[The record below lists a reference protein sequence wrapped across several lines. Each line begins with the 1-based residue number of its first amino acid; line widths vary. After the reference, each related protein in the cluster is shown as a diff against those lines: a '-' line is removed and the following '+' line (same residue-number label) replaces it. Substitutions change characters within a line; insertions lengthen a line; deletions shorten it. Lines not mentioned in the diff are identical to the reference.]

1 MPHHFGT
8 LRAMPRRRAYA
19 RLVTVPRLAVESLP
33 WVAAFVLVK
42 LALYEA
48 DVQPLEANPLLSGLV
63 AATVFLLG
71 FLLAG
76 TAADYKEAERLPGE
90 LAAALDTVADECLII
105 HADKGEP
112 AAVEALGRL
121 ATLARMI
128 REWLYHQRE
137 FASVL
142 EQVRGL
148 NAPFHVFAPLAQPG
162 FVTRLKSEQAAI
174 RRTLIRI
181 DAIRTTSFVAAGY
194 AIAELVGTLLVVGLL
209 LSDIGDLAESL
220 FFTGVIGLLM
230 TYLFLLVRDLDDPF
244 GYAQGAEGAADVSLK
259 PLEDV
264 ARRLTAEHQRLVGAA
279 PSR

>member
-1 MPHHFGT
+1 MP
-8 LRAMPRRRAYA
+8 RRRRAYA
-19 RLVTVPRLAVESLP
+19 RLLAVPRLAVESLP
-33 WVAAFVLVK
+33 WVAVFVLLK
-42 LALYEA
+42 LVLHRL
-48 DVQPLEANPLLSGLV
+48 DIQPLEANPLLSGLV

-90 LAAALDTVADECLII
+90 LAAALDTIADECLLI

-112 AAVEALGRL
+112 AAVE
-121 ATLARMI
+121 TLARLRTLARSI

-137 FASVL
+137 FGSVL
-142 EQVRGL
+142 GEVRAL
-148 NAPFHVFAPLAQPG
+148 NEPFAVFSPLALPG
-162 FVTRLKSEQAAI
+162 YVTRLKSEQHTI

-194 AIAELVGTLLVVGLL
+194 AIAELTGTLLVIGLL
-209 LSDIGDLAESL
+209 LSNIGDLAESL

-244 GYAQGAEGAADVSLK
+244 GYVKGEEGAADVSLK

-264 ARRLTAEHQRLVGAA
+264 ALRLEAEYPRLRTAPA
-279 PSR
+279 S